1 MKTDISTN
9 KIERLTLVLKPE
21 QRQQIEAVRHQ
32 LEQRGRRASLS
43 AVAVAL
49 IERGLQHGA
58 TPRGRQCTRAPR

>member
-1 MKTDISTN
+1 MEKKNCPRLTE
-9 KIERLTLVLKPE
+9 KLTLVLKPE

-32 LEQRGRRASLS
+32 LEQCGRRASLS

-58 TPRGRQCTRAPR
+58 AT